1 MRLFTKSAR
10 YSAAIFLTFCSLIA
24 VNMASHGVASHSEGP
39 MSVVW
44 HEDPPDFLVNALAD
58 DVSVLN
64 A

>member
-44 HEDPPDFLVNALAD
+44 HEEPPDFFVGILAVD
-58 DVSVLN
+58 LSMISN
-64 A
+64 